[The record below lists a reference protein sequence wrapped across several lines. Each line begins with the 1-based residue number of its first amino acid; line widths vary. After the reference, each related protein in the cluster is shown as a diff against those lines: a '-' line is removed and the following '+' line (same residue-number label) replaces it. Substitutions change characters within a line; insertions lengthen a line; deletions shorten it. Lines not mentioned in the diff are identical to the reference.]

1 MIEKT
6 GKDEGTPLD
15 DDYRELERVSQT
27 AIIIIIIIK
36 LHCIIIIIT
45 QSY

>member
-15 DDYRELERVSQT
+15 DDYRDLERVR
-27 AIIIIIIIK
+27 IP
-36 LHCIIIIIT
+36 LY
-45 QSY
+45 QSCTHKIAHIYTFSNRKS